1 MKTSSNNNNIESKNG
16 MSQVINILTGET
28 KKIRCHYLSK
38 RTDKPVS
45 RVLTLERLNHP
56 ALTAA
61 GVTVWAERFNDGVNS
76 FDWLRVSIQLTDK
89 ICYTPNCANVGLPD
103 VENYG
108 NLDYYKNQEGAMRVS
123 MNNVDKFFQSI
134 ADKPAKMMTGE
145 DWPNMAVIAAY
156 RAAGRDEEADTLT
169 AARDIYNARREAKNE
184 AWRKKYAAQQ
194 YYYNRPK
201 PKNFDDLTEL
211 ERAQFMMQTAQEC
224 AKDHPELDW
233 ADIMEN
239 AEKRL
244 EKAKK
249 EEEKAIRE
257 AEKAAKEREDAT
269 LEPASEITASSEQ
282 GIKVGTEVWTTIELN
297 EEYGKMGKVVR
308 RFFADHGVW
317 CLDIEFEDGTKATYA
332 EEYITTEK
340 PWAVVGAKCR
350 HKYLNRDVV
359 LTITAV
365 GQYYGIKAE
374 SEDGKVKRCDL
385 VSYFEPVEEITE
397 AEGVKVGDKVRHN
410 KHEEVATVTA
420 IREAFVNGCDGYR
433 YLYTLDFGQS
443 VKGPFD
449 VELNGGEFLREAFT
463 LQEASE
469 IKPKASDS
477 ELESL
482 TAKYAKQIEESALLG
497 CGYMV
502 GDGDETRKDSKCVKV
517 RTAYKNDSH
526 DAKDWTY
533 CVSWYETT
541 PIKGDADGQHQT
553 LRECENGIL
562 LEQAARHMAYF
573 ELMARKGWTLDEIL
587 YGKVA

>member
-1 MKTSSNNNNIESKNG
+1 MKTTSNNNNIESKNG

-28 KKIRCHYLSK
+28 KKIRCHYISH

-61 GVTVWAERFNDGVNS
+61 SVTAWAERFNDGVNR

-169 AARDIYNARREAKNE
+169 TARDIYNACREVKNE
-184 AWRKKYAAQQ
+184 ARRKEWEERRRKEQEKQNSFAEGMRVKVPACS
-194 YYYNRPK
+194 
-201 PKNFDDLTEL
+201 L
-211 ERAQFMMQTAQEC
+211 ERNR
-224 AKDHPELDW
+224 D
-233 ADIMEN
+233 
-239 AEKRL
+239 
-244 EKAKK
+244 K
-249 EEEKAIRE
+249 EAFVITRIRR
-257 AEKAAKEREDAT
+257 KAADNGGNASLTVKSELTGMEKDINGSDVSEILPT
-269 LEPASEITASSEQ
+269 LQEASEI
-282 GIKVGTEVWTTIELN
+282 K
-297 EEYGKMGKVVR
+297 
-308 RFFADHGVW
+308 
-317 CLDIEFEDGTKATYA
+317 
-332 EEYITTEK
+332 
-340 PWAVVGAKCR
+340 
-350 HKYLNRDVV
+350 
-359 LTITAV
+359 
-365 GQYYGIKAE
+365 
-374 SEDGKVKRCDL
+374 
-385 VSYFEPVEEITE
+385 E

-463 LQEASE
+463 
-469 IKPKASDS
+469 PCKA
-477 ELESL
+477 
-482 TAKYAKQIEESALLG
+482 A
-497 CGYMV
+497 
-502 GDGDETRKDSKCVKV
+502 
-517 RTAYKNDSH
+517 
-526 DAKDWTY
+526 
-533 CVSWYETT
+533 
-541 PIKGDADGQHQT
+541 
-553 LRECENGIL
+553 
-562 LEQAARHMAYF
+562 
-573 ELMARKGWTLDEIL
+573 
-587 YGKVA
+587 